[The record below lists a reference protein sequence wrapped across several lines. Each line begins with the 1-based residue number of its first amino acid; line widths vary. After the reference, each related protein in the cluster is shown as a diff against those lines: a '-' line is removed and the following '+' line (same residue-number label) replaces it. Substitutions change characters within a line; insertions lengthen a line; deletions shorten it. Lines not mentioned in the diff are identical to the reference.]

1 MNDITSFG
9 EWVKHR
15 RKLMDLTQAQLAQR
29 VGCAV
34 ITLKKIEGD
43 ERRPSQHMAELLAES
58 LLVPQPERAQFL
70 SMARG
75 EYLPTAPSA
84 DALHMP
90 SYLAGLAD
98 ESSSRFVGRQRELAQ
113 LQAHLDQAI
122 AGHSRIV
129 FVSGEAGRGKTTLL
143 AEFVRQALLSRSTD
157 EALIVVAGV
166 CSAQGDIGD
175 PYLPFR
181 DVLALLTGDMEAR
194 LAAGVVLPE
203 QARRLWAFLPRTIR
217 ALVDHGPSLLTTLVP
232 GLALIKR
239 VARYA
244 TGQPDWLAQ
253 LQGAIDRQHARSSQL
268 EQSQLFEQIRQVLQT
283 LAAQQP
289 ILILLDDLQWIDAAS
304 LNLLFHLGRR
314 FDRDRIM
321 ILGAYR
327 GSEVSDAHPLAPV
340 ITECKR
346 RFGDIQLDL
355 EQVDP
360 VESRSFVDA
369 LLDTE
374 SNRLSEHFRESLFQR
389 TKGYPLFTIELLRH
403 LQERGTLIRDPE
415 GQWIENAA
423 LEEGD
428 LPVRIEAVIS
438 QRLSRL
444 DPALLELLTIAA
456 VEGEIFNAQVA
467 AHVLQLEDRLILQR
481 LSKLEQDHWLVREHS
496 EIEVASRYLSRY
508 QFSHVVFPHYLYRQL
523 SQGERRLLHRA
534 VAEALVMLYQQQSA
548 DIAVQLAHHYTQAG
562 AQTQAASYLLIAGDR
577 ALKEAA
583 LQAAIHY
590 YRAALA
596 GWPATDEAGRAQT
609 LRKLGECL
617 WMTGQTSAALETLQD
632 CFVLYETL
640 GNRIGAGAVQRMI
653 GRIYWEQG
661 DRSLSLQHY
670 HRALNILES
679 EPESVELAQAI
690 SSISQMHMLASE
702 YEPAIAWG
710 ERALAMAKRLNAQ
723 EVVVHASNNIGV
735 SLTISSTPERGLDLL
750 RESMQQGL
758 ALNMPFEGCRA
769 AVNLGESLAWHGYYA
784 ETRDIFEKLWVY
796 ATQVGM
802 AFFQGIALVRL
813 TELDWWQGHWA
824 DAMKRSEKIRSWR
837 DEFRGATVAKVW
849 ASTLLGWIY
858 NDLGQPELARQEL
871 ENELSMARSLDE
883 AQSTVPHLG
892 QLARALAA
900 LGREEETAALIR
912 EFLALIKRTPFDHHF
927 NIPPLLFAF
936 RWSAQKLAAPESDEI
951 AKECLYH
958 LAQVESLFHSQEGIA
973 ALAEARGSEALRNA
987 NARVAIEQFQRAST
1001 AWGNLNR
1008 AHDQARVLNYLGQTL
1023 LLSDDPRRAQAAF
1036 DQARTMIGT
1045 LAAQLEET
1053 QFRSSFLN
1061 SALVQEI
1068 QSGQSQAALA

>member
-1 MNDITSFG
+1 MNDVTSFG

-15 RKLMDLTQAQLAQR
+15 RKLMDLTQAQVAQR

-34 ITLKKIEGD
+34 ITLKKIESD
-43 ERRPSQHMAELLAES
+43 ERRPSQQMAELLAEY
-58 LLVPQPERAQFL
+58 LAVPQPERAQFL
-70 SMARG
+70 GMARG
-75 EYLPTAPSA
+75 EYLTAAPSA
-84 DALHMP
+84 DALHLP
-90 SYLAGLAD
+90 TYLAGTNG
-98 ESSSRFVGRQRELAQ
+98 EPPSRFVGRQRQLVQ
-113 LQAHLDQAI
+113 LQTHLDQAI
-122 AGHSRIV
+122 AGHSRVV
-129 FVSGEAGRGKTTLL
+129 FISGEAGRGKTTLL
-143 AEFVRQALLSRSTD
+143 AEFTRQALHSRSD
-157 EALIVVAGV
+157 LIVVGGV
-166 CSAQGDIGD
+166 CSAQGDFGD

-203 QARRLWAFLPRTIR
+203 QARRLWAFLPHTLR
-217 ALVDHGPSLLTTLVP
+217 AIIDHGSSLLTTLVP
-232 GLALIKR
+232 GPALAKR

-244 TGQPDWLAQ
+244 TGQPDWLVQ
-253 LQGAIDRQHARSSQL
+253 LQAAIDRQQVRSSQL
-268 EQSQLFEQIRQVLQT
+268 EQSQLFEQLRQVLQT

-289 ILILLDDLQWIDAAS
+289 ILIILDDLQWIDTAS

-321 ILGAYR
+321 ILGAFR
-327 GSEVSDAHPLAPV
+327 GSEITESHPLATV
-340 ITECKR
+340 ITEFKR
-346 RFGDIQLDL
+346 RFGNIQIDL

-360 VESRSFVDA
+360 VESRTFVDA

-374 SNRLSEHFRESLFQR
+374 SNRLSEHFRENLFQR

-403 LQERGTLIRDPE
+403 LQERGSLIRDTN

-423 LEEGD
+423 LEEVD

-444 DPALLELLTIAA
+444 DPALLELLRIAA
-456 VEGEIFNAQVA
+456 VEGEIFNAQVV
-467 AHVLQLEDRLILQR
+467 AHVLQLDERVILQR

-496 EIEVASRYLSRY
+496 EIEVGSRYLSRY
-508 QFSHVVFPHYLYRQL
+508 QFSHVIFPHYLYRQL
-523 SQGERRLLHRA
+523 SQGERRLLHRS
-534 VAEALVMLYQQQSA
+534 VAGALVALYQQQSA
-548 DIAVQLAHHYTQAG
+548 EIAVQLAHHYTQAG
-562 AQTQAASYLLIAGDR
+562 AQTQAASYLLIAGDK
-577 ALKEAA
+577 ALKGAA
-583 LQAAIHY
+583 LQEAIHY
-590 YRAALA
+590 YQAALA
-596 GWPATDEAGRAQT
+596 GWPTSDEAGRVQT

-617 WMTGQTSAALETLQD
+617 WMTGQTAAALEALQD
-632 CFVLYETL
+632 CFALYTAL
-640 GNRIGAGAVQRMI
+640 GNPIGAGAVQRMI

-661 DRSLSLQHY
+661 DRALSLQHY
-670 HRALNILES
+670 HRALSILEN

-710 ERALAMAKRLNAQ
+710 ERALAMAKRLGAQ

-735 SLTISSTPERGLDLL
+735 SLTISSTPERGLQLL

-784 ETRDIFEKLWVY
+784 ETREIFEQLWVY

-824 DAMKRSEKIRSWR
+824 DAMTRTEKIGAWR

-849 ASTLLGWIY
+849 ASSLLGWMY
-858 NDLGQPELARQEL
+858 NDLGQPQLARQEL
-871 ENELSMARSLDE
+871 ESELSMARTLDE
-883 AQSTVPHLG
+883 AQSTVPQLG

-900 LGREEETAALIR
+900 LGQEEETAALIR

-936 RWSAQKLAAPESDEI
+936 RWSAEKLAAPESTEI

-958 LAQVESLFHSQEGIA
+958 LEKVEELFHSQEGIA
-973 ALAEARGSEALRNA
+973 AMTEARGSQALRHGN
-987 NARVAIEQFQRAST
+987 VALAVEQFQISAG
-1001 AWGNLNR
+1001 AWGTLGR
-1008 AHDQARVLNYLGQTL
+1008 TYDQARVLNYLGQAL
-1023 LLSDDPRRAQAAF
+1023 LQSDDPRQAQSAF
-1036 DQARTMIGT
+1036 DQAHTLIAT
-1045 LAAQLEET
+1045 LAGQLEDA
-1053 QFRSSFLN
+1053 QFRASFLN
-1061 SALVQEI
+1061 SALVQGI
-1068 QSGQSQAALA
+1068 QSGQSALA